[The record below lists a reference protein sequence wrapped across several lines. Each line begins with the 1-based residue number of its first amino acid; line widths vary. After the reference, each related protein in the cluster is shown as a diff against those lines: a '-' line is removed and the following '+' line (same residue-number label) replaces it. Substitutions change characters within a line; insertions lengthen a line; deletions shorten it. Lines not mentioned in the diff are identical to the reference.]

1 MTVELHVVSTRRLVM
16 GILDLLGRG
25 WRIERVHE
33 EGKQRF
39 MITAFMITAT
49 ASA

>member
-25 WRIERVHE
+25 WRIDRVRQKRE
-33 EGKQRF
+33 EWF
-39 MITAFMITAT
+39 VVTAT
-49 ASA
+49 Q